1 MKYTKHRNLR
11 ANITVTVNRKDVLL
25 TSLTCILS
33 LYSRDHWFV
42 SKVLCGTCTKT
53 WRTRSDL
60 DLFNPLDAGMG
71 LGGPARI
78 FLKNLCRSYLTYGRG
93 VPGILLQLMLDCFRG
108 LIQKKKTF
116 EVGGAPV
123 SLDYAKFLGCHFR
136 LDFQFFL
143 LCLDRFTILGRYFS
157 EYVSFATCFYHFFHS
172 LKIST
177 ASSGHL
183 LRLARGLCLG
193 CERRKTFD

>member
-1 MKYTKHRNLR
+1 MQKW
-11 ANITVTVNRKDVLL
+11 V
-25 TSLTCILS
+25 
-33 LYSRDHWFV
+33 WE
-42 SKVLCGTCTKT
+42 
-53 WRTRSDL
+53 
-60 DLFNPLDAGMG
+60 
-71 LGGPARI
+71 ARQG
-78 FLKNLCRSYLTYGRG
+78 FFFKFMS
-93 VPGILLQLMLDCFRG
+93 ILLNIWPRCSGYSSATYARLLSWIDPEN
-108 LIQKKKTF
+108 KTF

-123 SLDYAKFLGCHFR
+123 SLDCAKFLGCHFR

>member
-1 MKYTKHRNLR
+1 M
-11 ANITVTVNRKDVLL
+11 
-25 TSLTCILS
+25 S
-33 LYSRDHWFV
+33 
-42 SKVLCGTCTKT
+42 
-53 WRTRSDL
+53 
-60 DLFNPLDAGMG
+60 
-71 LGGPARI
+71 
-78 FLKNLCRSYLTYGRG
+78 
-93 VPGILLQLMLDCFRG
+93 ILLNIWPRCSGYSSSTYARLLSWIDPE
-108 LIQKKKTF
+108 KKTF

-123 SLDYAKFLGCHFR
+123 SLEYAKVLGCHFR

-172 LKIST
+172 QKIST

-193 CERRKTFD
+193 CERRKTFY